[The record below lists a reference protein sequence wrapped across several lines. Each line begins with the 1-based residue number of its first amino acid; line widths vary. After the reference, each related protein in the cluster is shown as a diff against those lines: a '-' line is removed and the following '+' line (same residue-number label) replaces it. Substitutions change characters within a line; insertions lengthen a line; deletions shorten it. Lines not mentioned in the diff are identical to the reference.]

1 MKSKLSVNA
10 QIQAPRKNLKGIITV
25 RNPIVTSLA
34 GKPTLLLGDFELAD
48 LGYIAE
54 EFFISGT
61 ATSYT
66 SDADLDSDG
75 RWSAVP
81 SAKADFVT
89 RVVILKPMDTAKF
102 NGTAIVE
109 WLNVTGGTDTPVD
122 WLMAHREIVRAGS
135 IYVAVSAQR
144 VGVEGGQSLGAD
156 NSLKTINPE
165 RYSHLSHPGDAFS
178 YDIFS
183 QAGRLVRDAQH
194 NGILGS
200 LRPDYVLAV
209 GESQSAM
216 FLTTYVNAVDLLA
229 KVYDG
234 FLIHSRFASAGPLDG
249 RSIFG
254 PLNAGMPISPKFRP
268 DVRVPLINVITE
280 TDLIG
285 GPRPG
290 YYLARQPDSEFLR
303 TWEIAGTAH
312 ADNYIIQVGR
322 IDTGFASLAD
332 LVAAYAPTSKLMGAQ
347 LAQSI
352 NFAPQHHY
360 VVQAALVALHS
371 WVRSGEPAPIAQP
384 IELTDTNPPQLILD
398 ENGLATGGI
407 RTPWVDVPIARTSGL
422 GNENNVMASLFGS
435 GEPFDAAILRRLY
448 PCGTKE
454 YLAHFEASLDTAIA
468 QGFVLVAD
476 RQEILELASAMFP
489 SALY

>member
-1 MKSKLSVNA
+1 
-10 QIQAPRKNLKGIITV
+10 V
-25 RNPIVTSLA
+25 RNPIVTSVA
-34 GKPTLLLGDFELAD
+34 GNPTLLLGDFELAD

-61 ATSYT
+61 AASFA
-66 SDADLDSDG
+66 SDTHLGSDG
-75 RWSAVP
+75 QWSVRPCAE
-81 SAKADFVT
+81 ADYVT
-89 RVVILKPMDTAKF
+89 RMVILKPMDTARF

-109 WLNVTGGTDTPVD
+109 WLNVTGGMDTAVD

-135 IYVAVSAQR
+135 VYVAVSAQR
-144 VGVEGGQSLGAD
+144 VGVEGGPSRGAD

-165 RYSHLSHPGDAFS
+165 RYSRLRHPGDAFS

-216 FLTTYVNAVDLLA
+216 FLTTYVNAVDPLA
-229 KVYDG
+229 RVYDG
-234 FLIHSRFASAGPLDG
+234 FLIHSRFASTAPLDG
-249 RSIFG
+249 NSMFG
-254 PLNAGMPISPKFRP
+254 PADAGMSVAPKFRS

-290 YYLARQPDSEFLR
+290 YYLARQPDSALLR

-322 IDTGFASLAD
+322 IDTGFASLTD
-332 LVAAYAPTSKLMGAQ
+332 LVAAYAPTRNLMGAQ
-347 LAQSI
+347 VTQSI

-360 VVQAALVALHS
+360 VVQAALVALHN
-371 WVRSGEPAPIAQP
+371 WVLSGEPAPIAQP
-384 IELTDTNPPQLILD
+384 IELTDTHPPQLILD

-407 RTPWVDVPIARTSGL
+407 RTPWVDVPIARTSGI
-422 GNENNVMASLFGS
+422 GNEDNVLASLFGS

-448 PCGTKE
+448 PCGPTE
-454 YLAHFEASLDTAIA
+454 YLERFEVSLDAAIA
-468 QGFVLVAD
+468 GGFVLPAD
-476 RQEILELASAMFP
+476 RQEILELACAMSP
-489 SALY
+489 STLF